1 MNRDP
6 NIFKVYKP
14 GDRNQGRD
22 NLTVE
27 ESSAPTTNTDQQLV
41 LRALENSLRMV
52 LPVTDV
58 SVGNGPPDIDVG
70 EKIAVEVKGLQIGE
84 SNLPSD
90 RIAKAITKKMGD
102 LRSAWRRNVNRRGER
117 LHRYDECWIALT
129 LPMPARLIRY
139 QGIDDESWN
148 ASLLR
153 TKAFFDT
160 IVSGSARQSRLQH
173 PLISRVLLL
182 FRTVLPMQTPMYVY
196 NTTAFSLS
204 SCANVPKFP
213 DQPEQSVILE
223 EVLEWSGM
231 QLTSTIIGRSG
242 STLHL
247 SNEIKSIVR

>member
-6 NIFKVYKP
+6 NIFKNYTP

-27 ESSAPTTNTDQQLV
+27 DSSAPTTNTDQQLV
-41 LRALENSLRMV
+41 LRALENSLRTV
-52 LPVTDV
+52 FPVTDV
-58 SVGNGPPDIDVG
+58 SAGNGPPDIDVG
-70 EKIAVEVKGLQIGE
+70 EKIAVEVKGLLIGE
-84 SNLPSD
+84 SILPSD
-90 RIAKAITKKMGD
+90 RIAKAVTKKMAD

-117 LHRYDECWIALT
+117 LRRYHECWIALT
-129 LPMPARLIRY
+129 LPMPGILIRY

-153 TKAFFDT
+153 TKDFFDT
-160 IVSGSARQSRLQH
+160 IMSDCTRGSRLQN
-173 PLISRVLLL
+173 PLISRILLL

-204 SCANVPKFP
+204 SCASIPKFP
-213 DQPEQSVILE
+213 DQPKQSVILE
-223 EVLEWSGM
+223 EVLKWSGM
-231 QLTSTIIGRSG
+231 QLIPTVVGRSG

-247 SNEIKSIVR
+247 SNEMKSIVR